1 MLTEANKHEDQH
13 HGRDADQDLPSAT
26 TRKSKQPI
34 KIKIIHEATNQ
45 SQRPRFWYAYV
56 HGVQRRSD
64 PAGVAGRARGGGVGG
79 RVHPARDVVDAPRD
93 VGGQRGH
100 AAARRLRR
108 LQEGREVAHGGRGAV
123 RLAHHVVQRR
133 RRAAAQLALPVVQDR
148 ARDAATHA
156 ISP

>member
-56 HGVQRRSD
+56 HGVQRRPD
-64 PAGVAGRARGGGVGG
+64 PAGVAGRARGGGFAASRRAVKL
-79 RVHPARDVVDAPRD
+79 RMV
-93 VGGQRGH
+93 
-100 AAARRLRR
+100 AAAPS
-108 LQEGREVAHGGRGAV
+108 AW
-123 RLAHHVVQRR
+123 
-133 RRAAAQLALPVVQDR
+133 P
-148 ARDAATHA
+148 TT
-156 ISP
+156 

>member
-1 MLTEANKHEDQH
+1 MLTEANEDEGQH

-34 KIKIIHEATNQ
+34 KIKIIHGRIRA
-45 SQRPRFWYAYV
+45 SGHAFWYAYV
-56 HGVQRRSD
+56 HGVQRRPD